1 MLFQLLLVPCFTWF
15 SLPAYMMQRD
25 ARSNSQPHPFYRTT
39 GGHPSPTSSSLHA
52 HIAHPT
58 PPLHPVAYHPTT
70 HSSSSSLSVQQQQH
84 QHQQQQHAHP
94 LSSAPSHS
102 AFLFPPPSSI
112 PIHHLSSEPPPSD
125 YARRSPSTPQRS
137 PVQPVP
143 RLAMAPP
150 AVNYSD
156 SYTFPPTSN
165 SLTSLSLLS
174 SASSS
179 ASSNSS
185 HFTSSVPS
193 PSSARQYDGAP
204 SPRQSVYAPI
214 LLSPSQLPPDR
225 LDSLRPD
232 ALTLPKST
240 TSPLGG
246 ISHSVSLPVLPPPA
260 HAATFAP
267 SGALFGVPAN
277 DNDCRVLDSSIALLS
292 MLLHNSQTGELS
304 GERLHKNLSLAIEQ
318 LAGLKTSTH
327 FRSSSLHNAL
337 FQTLALRRST
347 SDTMADQEVV
357 DWISHEYLTPR
368 RGSTSSE
375 GGVSLPLSH
384 SLPSTAHHTHSL
396 SHSHSFLHPHP
407 HSMRSNS
414 MSGVT
419 LRSGSHPS
427 LDALPSTSELGR
439 GGRLVRAANLIR
451 IIKRLS
457 TSTKLRR
464 KHRLEEVKEMGPAV
478 DGSSDGKEGSEEKMD
493 VTATTSPLPTA
504 NARRKSHL
512 DLPTSTS
519 PLVYP
524 STGHVSASVSGI
536 VSNAASA
543 RSPSSQRRSLP
554 SPIAASPSSKRSV
567 SSRSQQQVASHSS
580 PQLQPSPPSTRKPP
594 KLRSPS
600 SSSPS
605 PYTSS
610 PSSQSRT
617 LSRSHSSSSSNTPT
631 SSSRSS
637 SLSAGPLYYA
647 IVDRL
652 VSDPINAMLS
662 GLSDWNFDIFGFHA
676 VAGQRTLSC
685 VCAYL
690 FDELG
695 IFEQFQVRRETFASF
710 ITAIEDGYH
719 TDGEV
724 SYHNNIH
731 AADVVLNTY
740 FLLQTPAL
748 QASFTPL
755 DCFAAVVAAA
765 VHDYGHPG
773 TNNAYQIAVGSEWA
787 IRYNDMCVLEN
798 MHCSEA
804 FFILRKPDCN
814 IFENLSSAARQEIRA
829 TVIHQVL
836 ATDMQQHFKNLAELK
851 AEADKRHFRMRAAPI
866 HNEQPPH
873 ASSSDRLILL
883 ANMLHSADL
892 ANPCKPLQTYLRWS
906 ERVIDEFYSQG
917 DKEREQGLPVSLMMD
932 RAKPNVE
939 RSQLG
944 FIDVIVQPLWAT
956 LSEIAGSDV
965 NVCLRHLQTNRQYW
979 LDRLP
984 PATPRTRS
992 RQGHS
997 SQNSTSA
1004 PGSTELQPQPE
1015 QPLGVHEAPITTY
1028 VVPMS

>member
-1 MLFQLLLVPCFTWF
+1 
-15 SLPAYMMQRD
+15 MQRD
-25 ARSNSQPHPFYRTT
+25 SRSNSQPHAFHRAP
-39 GGHPSPTSSSLHA
+39 GGHPSPTSLLH

-70 HSSSSSLSVQQQQH
+70 HSSSTPHQQH
-84 QHQQQQHAHP
+84 SHP

-102 AFLFPPPSSI
+102 VFLFPPSSSF
-112 PIHHLSSEPPPSD
+112 PTHHLTTEPLPSE
-125 YARRSPSTPQRS
+125 YVRRSPVTPQRS

-143 RLAMAPP
+143 RLSMAPP

-156 SYTFPPTSN
+156 SYTFPPTSS
-165 SLTSLSLLS
+165 SLTSSSLLS
-174 SASSS
+174 SQSSAASSTS
-179 ASSNSS
+179 SHLASSMQ
-185 HFTSSVPS
+185 S
-193 PSSARQYDGAP
+193 PSSARHYDTAA
-204 SPRQSVYAPI
+204 SPRQSSYTPI
-214 LLSPSQLPPDR
+214 LLSPSQLPADR

-246 ISHSVSLPVLPPPA
+246 ISHSISLPVLPPPA
-260 HAATFAP
+260 HAHTLSSASAA
-267 SGALFGVPAN
+267 GALFGTPVS
-277 DNDCRVLDSSIALLS
+277 DTDCRVLDSSIAVLS
-292 MLLHNSQTGELS
+292 MMLHASQAGELS
-304 GERLHKNLSLAIEQ
+304 GERMQKHLTLVIDQ

-327 FRSSSLHNAL
+327 FRSTSLHNAL

-375 GGVSLPLSH
+375 GGVTLPLSH

-464 KHRLEEVKEMGPAV
+464 KHRLEEVKEMGPAIERN
-478 DGSSDGKEGSEEKMD
+478 GGEGKENSEEKMD
-493 VTATTSPLPTA
+493 FYPNTATSATSPLPPHTV
-504 NARRKSHL
+504 RRKSHL

-519 PLVYP
+519 PIVYP
-524 STGHVSASVSGI
+524 SIATVSASIPAGGMY
-536 VSNAASA
+536 AASV

-567 SSRSQQQVASHSS
+567 SSRSQQQLASNSS
-580 PQLQPSPPSTRKPP
+580 PQLQPSPPSARKPP

-610 PSSQSRT
+610 PSSQSRN
-617 LSRSHSSSSSNTPT
+617 LSRSHSSSSTTTPT
-631 SSSRSS
+631 STSRSS
-637 SLSAGPLYYA
+637 SLAAGPLYYA
-647 IVDRL
+647 IVDRM
-652 VSDPINAMLS
+652 VSDPVHTMLA
-662 GLSDWNFDIFGFHA
+662 GLSDWNFDIFGFHSM
-676 VAGQRTLSC
+676 AGQRTLSC
-685 VCAYL
+685 ICAYL

-719 TDGEV
+719 TDVEV
-724 SYHNNIH
+724 PFHNNIH

-740 FLLQTPAL
+740 FLLQTPTL
-748 QASFTPL
+748 QSSFTPL

-765 VHDYGHPG
+765 VHDYAHPG
-773 TNNAYQIAVGSEWA
+773 TNNAYQIAMGSEWA
-787 IRYNDMCVLEN
+787 IRYNDICVLEN

-814 IFENLSSAARQEIRA
+814 IFENLSPAARHEIRS

-851 AEADKRHFRMRAAPI
+851 NEADRRRLRMMAAPI
-866 HNEQPPH
+866 HHEQPPH
-873 ASSSDRLILL
+873 ASSSSDRLILL

-892 ANPCKPLQTYLRWS
+892 ANPCKPLQTYLRWT
-906 ERVIDEFYSQG
+906 ERVTKEFYNQG

-932 RAKPNVE
+932 RAKPNLE

-997 SQNSTSA
+997 SQNSTGGVTS
-1004 PGSTELQPQPE
+1004 SSMEQQPQ
-1015 QPLGVHEAPITTY
+1015 QTLAVHEAPITKY

>member
-1 MLFQLLLVPCFTWF
+1 M
-15 SLPAYMMQRD
+15 
-25 ARSNSQPHPFYRTT
+25 H
-39 GGHPSPTSSSLHA
+39 

-70 HSSSSSLSVQQQQH
+70 HSSSPSSTHHHQQQH
-84 QHQQQQHAHP
+84 SHP

-102 AFLFPPPSSI
+102 AFLFPPSSSF
-112 PIHHLSSEPPPSD
+112 PIHHLTTEPLPSD
-125 YARRSPSTPQRS
+125 YVRRSPVTPQRS

-143 RLAMAPP
+143 RLSMAPP

-156 SYTFPPTSN
+156 SYTFPPASS
-165 SLTSLSLLS
+165 SLSSSSLLS
-174 SASSS
+174 SASSA
-179 ASSNSS
+179 ASSTSS

-193 PSSARQYDGAP
+193 PSSARGQYDSAA
-204 SPRQSVYAPI
+204 SPRQSSYTPI
-214 LLSPSQLPPDR
+214 LLSPSQLPADR

-232 ALTLPKST
+232 ALHLPKST

-246 ISHSVSLPVLPPPA
+246 ISHSISLPVLPPPA
-260 HAATFAP
+260 HANTLASA
-267 SGALFGVPAN
+267 SAAGALFGTPAS
-277 DNDCRVLDSSIALLS
+277 DTDCRVLDSSIAVLS
-292 MLLHNSQTGELS
+292 MLLHASQAGEINN
-304 GERLHKNLSLAIEQ
+304 ERLHKHLSLVIDQ

-327 FRSSSLHNAL
+327 FRSTSLHNAL

-375 GGVSLPLSH
+375 GGVTLPLSH
-384 SLPSTAHHTHSL
+384 SLPSTAHHSHSL

-427 LDALPSTSELGR
+427 LETLPSTSELGR

-464 KHRLEEVKEMGPAV
+464 KHRLEEVKEMGPAMV
-478 DGSSDGKEGSEEKMD
+478 DSEGSGEGKEESEEKMD
-493 VTATTSPLPTA
+493 MYPHTATGATSPSLPHTV
-504 NARRKSHL
+504 RRKSHL

-519 PLVYP
+519 PLIYP
-524 STGHVSASVSGI
+524 SNASVTASITVSGAT
-536 VSNAASA
+536 AASV
-543 RSPSSQRRSLP
+543 RSPSSSRRSLP

-567 SSRSQQQVASHSS
+567 SSRSQQQAVVTSS
-580 PQLQPSPPSTRKPP
+580 PQLQPSPPSNRKPP

-610 PSSQSRT
+610 PSSQSRN
-617 LSRSHSSSSSNTPT
+617 LSRSHSSSSNTTPT

-637 SLSAGPLYYA
+637 SLSAGPLYYG
-647 IVDRL
+647 IVDRM
-652 VSDPINAMLS
+652 VSDPVHSMLA
-662 GLSDWNFDIFGFHA
+662 GMSDWNFDIFGFHA
-676 VAGQRTLSC
+676 IAGQRTLSC
-685 VCAYL
+685 ICAYL
-690 FDELG
+690 FDEMG

-719 TDGEV
+719 TDAEV
-724 SYHNNIH
+724 PFHNNIH

-748 QASFTPL
+748 QSSFTPL

-765 VHDYGHPG
+765 VHDYAHPG

-787 IRYNDMCVLEN
+787 IRYNDICVLEN

-814 IFENLSSAARQEIRA
+814 IFENLSATARQEIRS

-851 AEADKRHFRMRAAPI
+851 AEVDKRRVRMMAAPV
-866 HNEQPPH
+866 HHEQPPH

-906 ERVIDEFYSQG
+906 ERVTKEFYSQG
-917 DKEREQGLPVSLMMD
+917 DAEREQGLPVSLMMD
-932 RAKPNVE
+932 RAKPNLE

-992 RQGHS
+992 RQGLS
-997 SQNSTSA
+997 SLNSSSTSA
-1004 PGSTELQPQPE
+1004 SGSMEQ
-1015 QPLGVHEAPITTY
+1015 QPLAVHEAPITTY

>member
-1 MLFQLLLVPCFTWF
+1 MSHKLAIYPSSHALT
-15 SLPAYMMQRD
+15 MQRD
-25 ARSNSQPHPFYRTT
+25 SRSNSQPHPYYRST
-39 GGHPSPTSSSLHA
+39 GGHPSPTSSMHA

-70 HSSSSSLSVQQQQH
+70 HSSSPSTQH
-84 QHQQQQHAHP
+84 HSHP

-102 AFLFPPPSSI
+102 AFLFPPSSSF
-112 PIHHLSSEPPPSD
+112 PTHHLSTEPPPSE
-125 YARRSPSTPQRS
+125 YVRRSPVTPQRS

-143 RLAMAPP
+143 RLSMAPP

-156 SYTFPPTSN
+156 SYTFPPAS
-165 SLTSLSLLS
+165 SSFSSASLLS
-174 SASSS
+174 SLLSSV
-179 ASSNSS
+179 SSNSS
-185 HFTSSVPS
+185 HLSSSVSS
-193 PSSARQYDGAP
+193 PSSGRQQYDSAA
-204 SPRQSVYAPI
+204 SPRQSAYTPI
-214 LLSPSQLPPDR
+214 LLSPSQLPADR

-246 ISHSVSLPVLPPPA
+246 ISHSISLPVLPPPA
-260 HAATFAP
+260 HASTLSSASAA
-267 SGALFGVPAN
+267 GALFGTPAS
-277 DNDCRVLDSSIALLS
+277 DTDCRVLDSSIAVLS
-292 MLLHNSQTGELS
+292 MLLHSSQVGEIS
-304 GERLHKNLSLAIEQ
+304 NERLHKHLSLVIDQ

-327 FRSSSLHNAL
+327 FRSTSLHNAL

-375 GGVSLPLSH
+375 GGVTLPLSH
-384 SLPSTAHHTHSL
+384 SLPSTAHHTHSM
-396 SHSHSFLHPHP
+396 SHSLSLLHPHP

-439 GGRLVRAANLIR
+439 AGRLVRAANLIR

-457 TSTKLRR
+457 ASTKMRR
-464 KHRLEEVKEMGPAV
+464 KHRLEEVKEMGPTM
-478 DGSSDGKEGSEEKMD
+478 DGHGEGKEHSEEKMD
-493 VTATTSPLPTA
+493 LYPNTAIAATSPLPPHTL
-504 NARRKSHL
+504 RRKSHL

-519 PLVYP
+519 PIVYS
-524 STGHVSASVSGI
+524 STANVSASIGPSVT
-536 VSNAASA
+536 NAASA

-567 SSRSQQQVASHSS
+567 SSRSQQQIASNSS
-580 PQLQPSPPSTRKPP
+580 PQLQPSPPSNRKPP

-600 SSSPS
+600 SSSSS
-605 PYTSS
+605 PYASS
-610 PSSQSRT
+610 PSSQSRN
-617 LSRSHSSSSSNTPT
+617 LSRSHSSSSTTTPT

-647 IVDRL
+647 IVDRM
-652 VSDPINAMLS
+652 VSDPVHTMLA

-676 VAGQRTLSC
+676 IAGQRTLSC
-685 VCAYL
+685 ICAYL

-695 IFEQFQVRRETFASF
+695 IFDQFQVRRETFASF

-719 TDGEV
+719 TDVEV
-724 SYHNNIH
+724 AFHNNIH

-748 QASFTPL
+748 QSSFTPL

-765 VHDYGHPG
+765 VHDYAHPG

-787 IRYNDMCVLEN
+787 IRYNDICVLEN

-814 IFENLSSAARQEIRA
+814 IFENLSAAARQEVRS

-836 ATDMQQHFKNLAELK
+836 ATDMQQHFKNLAELR
-851 AEADKRHFRMRAAPI
+851 AEVDKRRHRMMAAPLL
-866 HNEQPPH
+866 HEQPH
-873 ASSSDRLILL
+873 ASSNDRLILL

-892 ANPCKPLQTYLRWS
+892 ANPCKPLQTYLRWT
-906 ERVIDEFYSQG
+906 ERVTREFYNQG
-917 DKEREQGLPVSLMMD
+917 DREREQGLPVSLMMD

-956 LSEIAGSDV
+956 LSEIAGSDI

-979 LDRLP
+979 LDRVP

-1004 PGSTELQPQPE
+1004 TSGSTVQQPEAE
-1015 QPLGVHEAPITTY
+1015 QPLAVHEAPITTF